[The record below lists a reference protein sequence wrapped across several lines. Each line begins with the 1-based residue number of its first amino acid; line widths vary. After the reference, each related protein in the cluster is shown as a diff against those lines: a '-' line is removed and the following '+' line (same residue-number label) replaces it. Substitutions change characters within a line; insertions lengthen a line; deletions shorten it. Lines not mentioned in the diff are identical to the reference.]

1 MEHSHTMPPRE
12 GQPSAAVVQI
22 TCDSVLP
29 AGEQAEFDG
38 WDVRTSGG
46 TTVLTAR
53 GVDQAALHGMLEMIR
68 ALGLDLLE
76 ARQIEASPPG
86 DDPGATDHGQH
97 GVVRPDGG
105 RRPR

>member
-1 MEHSHTMPPRE
+1 MEHSHTMPPPG

-29 AGEQAEFDG
+29 AGERAEFDG

-53 GVDQAALHGMLEMIR
+53 GVDQAALHGALDR
-68 ALGLDLLE
+68 LSRLGL
-76 ARQIEASPPG
+76 
-86 DDPGATDHGQH
+86 HVV
-97 GVVRPDGG
+97 GVS
-105 RRPR
+105 RRPKGRS